1 VWARTCREDRGGVVA
16 KKSGNADGAKDRQ
29 EGRDG
34 METPREGE
42 PAAVPVG
49 ATQVGDIRARWA
61 WVEPSVW
68 TDRMLEAL
76 EKGVKGG
83 KWFSVIDK
91 VYRRDN
97 LRAAFRKVAANK
109 GAPGVDHVT
118 IEQFKREEDTQLER
132 LEQALKDGTYQ
143 PQAIRRTYIPKPG
156 SQEKRPLGIPT
167 VRDRTVETALRHV
180 MEPIFERTFM
190 ERSYG
195 FRPGRGSKDALR
207 EVDRLLRAGYRHV
220 VEADWKR
227 YFDTIP
233 WVRLMG
239 RVEERIA
246 DGRVLALVKAFLS
259 QGVMEEGRL
268 REAKEGTPQGG
279 VISPLLANIYLDAL
293 DHHMARLGQVMIRYA
308 DDLVILC
315 QSAEQAQTAMTELC
329 AWSQEAG
336 LSLHPDKTRCVDM
349 NCPGE
354 GFDFLGYHFAYTRT
368 GKLDRWP
375 REKSIRKFKD
385 SIRAVTRRS
394 NGQSLK
400 QIIRRTN
407 RVARGW
413 FEYFKHSNRW
423 TFLNLDGW
431 IRHRLRCIL
440 RRRQHRKGRARGPD
454 HQRWPNAYFA
464 EHGLFSLVQA
474 RGTAIQSTCW

>member
-1 VWARTCREDRGGVVA
+1 
-16 KKSGNADGAKDRQ
+16 
-29 EGRDG
+29 
-34 METPREGE
+34 
-42 PAAVPVG
+42 
-49 ATQVGDIRARWA
+49 
-61 WVEPSVW
+61 
-68 TDRMLEAL
+68 MLEAL
-76 EKGVKGG
+76 ETGVKGG
-83 KWFSVIDK
+83 KWFSLIDK
-91 VYRRDN
+91 VYRREN
-97 LRAAFRKVAANK
+97 LRAAFRRVAANK

-118 IEQFKREEDTQLER
+118 IEQFKRNEEAQLER
-132 LEQALKDGTYQ
+132 LERTLKDGTYQ

-156 SQEKRPLGIPT
+156 SREKRPLGIPT
-167 VRDRTVETALRHV
+167 VRDRTVQAALRHV
-180 MEPIFERTFM
+180 MEPIFEQSFA

-195 FRPGRGSKDALR
+195 FRPGRGCKDALR
-207 EVDRLLRAGYRHV
+207 EVDRLLRAGYRQV
-220 VEADWKR
+220 VEADWRR

-233 WVRLMG
+233 WAKLMD

-259 QGVMEEGRL
+259 QGVMEEGSL
-268 REAKEGTPQGG
+268 RETKEGTPQGG

-293 DHHMARLGQVMIRYA
+293 DQHMARLGYVMIRYA
-308 DDLVILC
+308 DDLGILC
-315 QSAEQAQTAMTELC
+315 RSAEQAQAAMGELR
-329 AWSQEAG
+329 AWSQDAG
-336 LSLHPDKTRCVDM
+336 LSLHPEKTRCVDM
-349 NCPGE
+349 NCPGA

-375 REKSIRKFKD
+375 REKSIQKFKD

-394 NGQSLK
+394 NGHCLE

-407 RVARGW
+407 QVARGW

-423 TFLNLDGW
+423 TFPTLDGW

-454 HQRWPNAYFA
+454 HQRWPNAFFA

-474 RGTAIQSTCW
+474 RAAALQST

>member
-1 VWARTCREDRGGVVA
+1 MDAA
-16 KKSGNADGAKDRQ
+16 
-29 EGRDG
+29 
-34 METPREGE
+34 REGE
-42 PAAVPVG
+42 PAAVPQR
-49 ATQVGDIRARWA
+49 ATQAGDIRARWA
-61 WVEPSVW
+61 WAEPSVW

-76 EKGVKGG
+76 EAGVKGG
-83 KWFSVIDK
+83 KWFSLIDK
-91 VYRRDN
+91 VYRREN

-118 IEQFKREEDTQLER
+118 IEQFKREEETQLER
-132 LEQALKDGTYQ
+132 LERTLKDGTYQ

-156 SQEKRPLGIPT
+156 SREKRPLGIPT
-167 VRDRTVETALRHV
+167 VCDRTVEAALRHV
-180 MEPIFERTFM
+180 MEPIFEQTFS

-195 FRPGRGSKDALR
+195 FRPGRGCKDALR
-207 EVDRLLRAGYRHV
+207 EVDRLLREGYRQV
-220 VEADWKR
+220 VEADWKS

-233 WVRLMG
+233 WAKLME
-239 RVEERIA
+239 RVEEQIA

-293 DHHMARLGQVMIRYA
+293 DQHMARLGYVMIRYA

-315 QSAEQAQTAMTELC
+315 RSAEQAQAAVAELR

-375 REKSIRKFKD
+375 REKSVRKFKD

-394 NGQSLK
+394 NGHSLE
-400 QIIRRTN
+400 QTIWRTN
-407 RVARGW
+407 QVTRGW

-423 TFLNLDGW
+423 TFPPLDGW

-440 RRRQHRKGRARGPD
+440 RRRHHRKGRARGPD

-464 EHGLFSLVQA
+464 EYGLFSLVQA
-474 RGTAIQSTCW
+474 RAAAFQPT

>member
-1 VWARTCREDRGGVVA
+1 MEAA
-16 KKSGNADGAKDRQ
+16 KEEQ
-29 EGRDG
+29 
-34 METPREGE
+34 
-42 PAAVPVG
+42 PAAVPAR
-49 ATQVGDIRARWA
+49 ATQAGDIRARWA

-76 EKGVKGG
+76 ETGVKGG
-83 KWFSVIDK
+83 KWFSLIDK
-91 VYRRDN
+91 VYRREN
-97 LRAAFRKVAANK
+97 LRAAFREVAANK

-118 IEQFKREEDTQLER
+118 IEQFKREEETQLER
-132 LEQALKDGTYQ
+132 LERTLKDGTYQ
-143 PQAIRRTYIPKPG
+143 PQTIRRTYIPKLG
-156 SQEKRPLGIPT
+156 SREKRPLGIPT
-167 VRDRTVETALRHV
+167 VRDRTVEAALRHV
-180 MEPIFERTFM
+180 MEPIFEQTFA

-195 FRPGRGSKDALR
+195 FRPGRGCKDALR
-207 EVDRLLRAGYRHV
+207 EVDRQLRAGYRHV
-220 VEADWKR
+220 VEADWKS

-233 WVRLMG
+233 WTKLTG
-239 RVEERIA
+239 RVEEQIA
-246 DGRVLALVKAFLS
+246 DGRVLSLVKAFLS
-259 QGVMEEGRL
+259 QGVMEAGQL
-268 REAKEGTPQGG
+268 RAAKEGTPQGG
-279 VISPLLANIYLDAL
+279 VISPLLANIYLNAL
-293 DHHMARLGQVMIRYA
+293 DWHMARQGHVMIRYA

-315 QSAEQAQTAMTELC
+315 QSAEQAQTALAELW

-375 REKSIRKFKD
+375 RKKSVRKFKE
-385 SIRAVTRRS
+385 SIRAVTRRG
-394 NGQSLK
+394 NGHSLET
-400 QIIRRTN
+400 IIQRTN

-423 TFLNLDGW
+423 TFPKLDAW
-431 IRHRLRCIL
+431 IRHRLRSIL

-464 EHGLFSLVQA
+464 ERGLFSLVQA
-474 RGTAIQSTCW
+474 RALALQST

>member
-1 VWARTCREDRGGVVA
+1 MDAA
-16 KKSGNADGAKDRQ
+16 
-29 EGRDG
+29 
-34 METPREGE
+34 REGE
-42 PAAVPVG
+42 PAAVPVR
-49 ATQVGDIRARWA
+49 ATQAGETRARWA

-76 EKGVKGG
+76 ETGVKGG
-83 KWFSVIDK
+83 KWFSLIDK
-91 VYRRDN
+91 VYRREN
-97 LRAAFRKVAANK
+97 LRAAFQEVAANK

-118 IEQFKREEDTQLER
+118 IEQFKREEETQLER
-132 LEQALKDGTYQ
+132 LERTLKDGTYQ

-156 SQEKRPLGIPT
+156 SREKRPLGIPT
-167 VRDRTVETALRHV
+167 VRDRTVEAALRHV
-180 MEPIFERTFM
+180 MEPIFERTFA

-195 FRPGRGSKDALR
+195 FRPGRGCKDALR
-207 EVDRLLRAGYRHV
+207 EVDRLLRAGYRQV
-220 VEADWKR
+220 VEADWKS

-233 WVRLMG
+233 WDKLME
-239 RVEERIA
+239 RVEEHLA

-293 DHHMARLGQVMIRYA
+293 DQRMARLGYVMIRYA

-315 QSAEQAQTAMTELC
+315 QSAAQAQTALAELR

-336 LSLHPDKTRCVDM
+336 LTLHPDKTRCVDM
-349 NCPGE
+349 NCPGA

-375 REKSIRKFKD
+375 REKSLRKLKD

-394 NGQSLK
+394 NGHSLE

-407 RVARGW
+407 QVTRGW
-413 FEYFKHSNRW
+413 FAYFKHSNRW
-423 TFLNLDGW
+423 IFPKLDGW
-431 IRHRLRCIL
+431 IRQRLRCIL
-440 RRRQHRKGRARGPD
+440 RRRQHRKGRARGLD

-464 EHGLFSLVQA
+464 ERGLFSLVQA
-474 RGTAIQSTCW
+474 RAAAFQST

>member
-1 VWARTCREDRGGVVA
+1 MEAA
-16 KKSGNADGAKDRQ
+16 KEEQ
-29 EGRDG
+29 
-34 METPREGE
+34 
-42 PAAVPVG
+42 PAAVPEG
-49 ATQVGDIRARWA
+49 ATQAGDIRARWA

-83 KWFSVIDK
+83 KWFSLIDK
-91 VYRRDN
+91 VYRREN
-97 LRAAFRKVAANK
+97 LRAAFREVAANK

-118 IEQFKREEDTQLER
+118 IEQFASEEETQLER
-132 LEQALKDGTYQ
+132 LEQALKDGTYR
-143 PQAIRRTYIPKPG
+143 PQAIRRVYIPKPG
-156 SQEKRPLGIPT
+156 SREKRPLGIPT
-167 VRDRTVETALRHV
+167 VRDRTVEAALRHV
-180 MEPIFERTFM
+180 MEPIFEQRFA

-195 FRPGRGSKDALR
+195 FRPGRGCKDALR

-220 VEADWKR
+220 VEADWKS

-233 WVRLMG
+233 WGHLMT
-239 RVEERIA
+239 RIEEQIA
-246 DGRVLALVKAFLS
+246 DGRVLELVKAFLS
-259 QGVMEEGRL
+259 QGVMETGEL
-268 REAKEGTPQGG
+268 TAATEGTPQGG

-293 DHHMARLGQVMIRYA
+293 DRHMAHRGYVMVRYA

-315 QSAEQAQTAMTELC
+315 RNREQAQAALEELC

-336 LSLHPDKTRCVDM
+336 LTLHPDKTRCVNM
-349 NCPGE
+349 NEPGA
-354 GFDFLGYHFAYTRT
+354 GFDFLGYHFAHTRT

-375 REKSIRKFKD
+375 REKSVRKFKD

-394 NGQSLK
+394 NGHSIE
-400 QIIRRTN
+400 QIIRQTN
-407 RVARGW
+407 GIARGW
-413 FEYFKHSNRW
+413 YEYFKHGNRW
-423 TFLNLDGW
+423 TFPALDGW

-464 EHGLFSLVQA
+464 ERGLFSMTQA
-474 RGTAIQSTCW
+474 QTLALQPTRW